1 MNLSNKYIGASLRKQ
16 LSAKSHYIFLQ
27 KAGSQM
33 FDKVLNTPLN
43 RGKSTILQITV
54 QELVTTSMHN
64 YFKKEAKSESDATI
78 QITSTQINL
87 TGTKET
93 EIRNEM
99 HKLDRKQ
106 QLSAT

>member
-1 MNLSNKYIGASLRKQ
+1 
-16 LSAKSHYIFLQ
+16 
-27 KAGSQM
+27 M

-54 QELVTTSMHN
+54 QEELVTTSMHN

-87 TGTKET
+87 TDTKET
-93 EIRNEM
+93 EIRDEM